1 MNTFLSGDVKVDLT
15 ITQPT
20 FATKQSWR
28 GITSRN
34 IKRCYRFQHVCPLV
48 CQENNK
54 WFCRHVL

>member
-28 GITSRN
+28 GILPAAISKDVIVFNMSVR
-34 IKRCYRFQHVCPLV
+34 
-48 CQENNK
+48 
-54 WFCRHVL
+54 